1 MFFDDLNLTAL
12 SPPPLI
18 GAIDLNQQR
27 LPFLFI
33 LPLTFKSISNHN
45 PWAHA
50 GVNHHINLRKSNK
63 LSLDLRLSHMS
74 SIQMDHSLRASP
86 VSVLAAACGVLQL
99 EPFQADVGD
108 TIQVEEVLQLS
119 DDDRRAFALRLQ
131 GNVAE
136 LGLEGQKNRLNYI
149 QCRIIGV
156 EKSC

>member
-1 MFFDDLNLTAL
+1 MFSDDLNLTAL

-18 GAIDLNQQR
+18 GVIDLDQQW

-33 LPLTFKSISNHN
+33 LPLTFKSISNHSRSKLSL
-45 PWAHA
+45 
-50 GVNHHINLRKSNK
+50 NLRKSNK
-63 LSLDLRLSHMS
+63 LELALRLSHMS

-119 DDDRRAFALRLQ
+119 DDDRRALALRLQ
-131 GNVAE
+131 GDVAE
-136 LGLEGQKNRLNYI
+136 LGLVG
-149 QCRIIGV
+149 
-156 EKSC
+156 